1 MERVGFV
8 EKSRN
13 TPVISVP
20 KRYKVTQ
27 MLAELE
33 DILNKC
39 RQLYQKQGN
48 LKRFVPFVSTCPQ
61 GVDYAI
67 ILPEEEPSLE
77 VIRDL
82 EETSHDIFFSPKV
95 YSKGGRDIIVPSIG
109 LVTARDKHLSVCFS
123 YFQ

>member
-1 MERVGFV
+1 MCL
-8 EKSRN
+8 
-13 TPVISVP
+13 VIQHSQKFCIKQV
-20 KRYKVTQ
+20 
-27 MLAELE
+27 
-33 DILNKC
+33 
-39 RQLYQKQGN
+39 YQKQGN

-61 GVDYAI
+61 GDDYAI

-109 LVTARDKHLSVCFS
+109 LVTTRDKHLSVCFS
-123 YFQ
+123 YFQGKLAADVDLNYFYK

>member
-1 MERVGFV
+1 MIQHSQKFCIKQV
-8 EKSRN
+8 
-13 TPVISVP
+13 
-20 KRYKVTQ
+20 
-27 MLAELE
+27 
-33 DILNKC
+33 
-39 RQLYQKQGN
+39 YQKQGN

-82 EETSHDIFFSPKV
+82 EETSHGIFFCPKV

-109 LVTARDKHLSVCFS
+109 LVTTRDKHLSVCFS
-123 YFQ
+123 YFQGKLAADVDLNYFYK